1 MKEFLLSDE
10 SLNDRGCVVLTS
22 GIRLQR
28 FLSNPVMLLMHNRTS
43 GVAGR
48 WENLRIDNRKMYA
61 TPVFD
66 EAHEPG
72 KSTKEKV
79 ENEFLKGA
87 SIGIENCEIEVING
101 VETVT
106 GCDLV
111 EVSICDIPSNQNA
124 LQLYYNNNP
133 VDFSTYLQLTLN
145 SKTMNEQDLKS
156 VLQAL
161 ELPDNATIQDVLNAI
176 ETLKKGTPAEGDVKK
191 VLSLAYKDGIIGK
204 SELSDLTGMFKNN
217 PMQLSTYLNNRRKES
232 EKVDSTKYD
241 SFVKA
246 NSRKFRT
253 YSHDFVHGTMKQF
266 ALKDFSTFQKMI
278 ESAPEVL
285 KPSELIGLSAGNN
298 STSKSDW
305 TLEDYRKKAPQELK
319 QNPELYR
326 ELLDKES
333 QKK

>member
-1 MKEFLLSDE
+1 
-10 SLNDRGCVVLTS
+10 
-22 GIRLQR
+22 
-28 FLSNPVMLLMHNRTS
+28 
-43 GVAGR
+43 
-48 WENLRIDNRKMYA
+48 
-61 TPVFD
+61 
-66 EAHEPG
+66 
-72 KSTKEKV
+72 
-79 ENEFLKGA
+79 
-87 SIGIENCEIEVING
+87 
-101 VETVT
+101 
-106 GCDLV
+106 
-111 EVSICDIPSNQNA
+111 
-124 LQLYYNNNP
+124 
-133 VDFSTYLQLTLN
+133 
-145 SKTMNEQDLKS
+145 MNEQDLKS